1 MPYDMPSETVGASD
15 TSAKTIYRLSRDP
28 ALFALVAKAVA
39 PFSVKWPQSPAETDL
54 VGDRPA
60 IVLVELLAQRLAPM
74 LQGQGP
80 ALDAASL
87 QAVIDD
93 TLQEVL
99 KRDLALRLSGI
110 MQPVKPHSMAQLAFL
125 NDLLDRDMPLVFGLG
140 PTGTGKTYLAI
151 AAALNQLAK
160 GAVKRIL
167 ITKPHEMLRGELMTQ
182 AKRAE
187 KERDEQFEVYF
198 DVLNDLV
205 GHAEVQAM
213 IDQRHL
219 EITPLGLLRGRT
231 LSDAFILIDEAQN
244 TDKHWMRLA
253 ITRAGKNSRT
263 IITGDPSQSSLP
275 TGEINGLFHLL
286 KMIEGHPIG
295 RTHTFQPR
303 DIVRNATVAQLEALY
318 AEAGLTDMEL
328 ALQAD

>member
-1 MPYDMPSETVGASD
+1 M
-15 TSAKTIYRLSRDP
+15 
-28 ALFALVAKAVA
+28 LVKAVA
-39 PFSVKWPQSPAETDL
+39 PFSISWPKSAADGDL
-54 VGDRPA
+54 IGDRPG
-60 IVLVELLAQRLAPM
+60 IVFLELLAQRLSPV
-74 LQGQGP
+74 LEGHET
-80 ALDAASL
+80 ALDASTL
-87 QAVIDD
+87 QTVIDE
-93 TLQEVL
+93 TLEEVL
-99 KRDLALRLSGI
+99 KRDLALRLAGLL
-110 MQPVKPHSMAQLAFL
+110 QPVKPHSMAQLAFL
-125 NDLLDRDMPLVFGLG
+125 NDLLNRDYPLVLGLG

-160 GAVKRIL
+160 GAVKRIV

-205 GHAEVQAM
+205 GHDEIQSL
-213 IDQRHL
+213 IDHRHL

-231 LSDAFILIDEAQN
+231 LSDAFIVIDEAQN

-253 ITRAGKNSRT
+253 ITRAGQNSRT

-286 KMIEGHPIG
+286 KMIEGRHIG
-295 RTHTFQPR
+295 RAHKFQPK
-303 DIVRNATVAQLEALY
+303 DIVRNSTVAQLEALY
-318 AEAGLTDMEL
+318 ADAGLTDVEI
-328 ALQAD
+328 ALQRD